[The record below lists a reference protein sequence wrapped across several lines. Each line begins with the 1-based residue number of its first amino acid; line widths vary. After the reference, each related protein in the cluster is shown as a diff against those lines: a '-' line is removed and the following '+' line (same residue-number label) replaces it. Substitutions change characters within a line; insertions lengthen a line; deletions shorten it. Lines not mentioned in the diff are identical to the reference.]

1 MFKYWN
7 QTLNLQLILLQFV
20 KEVRFGDFQAYIT
33 VLTILSTWMFSQK
46 HYNYARWL
54 PIHIRTMPNLK
65 ENIQLA
71 YMEGKFTVQK
81 TNFQKPIFSNIGLEH
96 NYEQLNGKIKGVGE
110 ATGLTEN
117 DSSL

>member
-1 MFKYWN
+1 
-7 QTLNLQLILLQFV
+7 
-20 KEVRFGDFQAYIT
+20 
-33 VLTILSTWMFSQK
+33 
-46 HYNYARWL
+46 
-54 PIHIRTMPNLK
+54 
-65 ENIQLA
+65 
-71 YMEGKFTVQK
+71 MEGKFTVQK

>member
-1 MFKYWN
+1 
-7 QTLNLQLILLQFV
+7 
-20 KEVRFGDFQAYIT
+20 
-33 VLTILSTWMFSQK
+33 
-46 HYNYARWL
+46 
-54 PIHIRTMPNLK
+54 MPNLK

-110 ATGLTEN
+110 ATGLMEN